1 MKLPCAVTRDLL
13 PLYAEN
19 MVEQETRVLIEEH
32 LDECAD
38 CRAKLSE
45 MNVPAENPVDTVKPL
60 QNLKRQIR
68 KKRLYAAALAAL
80 IVFVGV
86 YTYFFRTMAI
96 QLVPW
101 QDGLIEIVGVKTYQ
115 PEDVV
120 VDERDTETSESVTPS
135 PTTAPYTAKHT
146 DEGLVLNVNSIV
158 NGFQEHI
165 VVDDDGTHT
174 LFIQA
179 LSTNQH
185 SDHLAQSYYEYTIC
199 PIPDR
204 LIYGLQRPQT
214 LLWGTPMNGGVEI
227 LPRLA
232 LAYYLI
238 IALVAAGVCGL
249 MWGVLRK
256 WKNSWIVRQLF
267 FAPVSYIL
275 YGAGSPQHTF
285 DSHRHLRFV
294 YHSMA
299 NDFSTKERSVKH
311 KTPAGLIT
319 CGSLSI
325 CPYRY
330 RHTCKKQGQSPAK
343 NPRSGLLLTEEL
355 LQ

>member
-19 MVEQETRVLIEEH
+19 MVEQETKVLIEEH
-32 LDECAD
+32 LNECDD
-38 CRAKLSE
+38 CRKKLSE
-45 MNVPAENPVDTVKPL
+45 MNAPAENPIDTVKPL
-60 QNLKRQIR
+60 QNLKKQIR
-68 KKRLYAAALAAL
+68 KKRFYAAALAAL

-158 NGFQEHI
+158 NGFEEHI

-179 LSTNQH
+179 ISTNQH
-185 SDHLAQSYYEYTIC
+185 SDNLAQSYYESTIF
-199 PIPDR
+199 PVPDR
-204 LIYGLQRPQT
+204 LIYGLQQPQT
-214 LLWGTPMNGGVEI
+214 LLWGTPMEGSLEI

-232 LAYYLI
+232 LAHYLL
-238 IALVAAGVCGL
+238 IAFVAAGVCGL
-249 MWGVLRK
+249 IWGILRK
-256 WKNSWIVRQLF
+256 WAYSWIPRQLF

-275 YGAGSPQHTF
+275 
-285 DSHRHLRFV
+285 SHLLLKGMKTTSFF
-294 YHSMA
+294 M
-299 NDFSTKERSVKH
+299 ERD
-311 KTPAGLIT
+311 L
-319 CGSLSI
+319 LSI
-325 CPYRY
+325 LLIALAIY
-330 RHTCKKQGQSPAK
+330 A
-343 NPRSGLLLTEEL
+343 LLTIAWQL
-355 LQ
+355 WLGHKKSV

>member
-19 MVEQETRVLIEEH
+19 MVEQETRVLIKEH

-185 SDHLAQSYYEYTIC
+185 SDNLAQSYYESTIF
-199 PIPDR
+199 PVPDR
-204 LIYGLQRPQT
+204 LIYGLEQPQT
-214 LLWGTPMNGGVEI
+214 LLWGTPMKGGVEI

-232 LAYYLI
+232 LAYYLM

-249 MWGVLRK
+249 TWGILRN
-256 WKNSWIVRQLF
+256 WTYSWILRQLF

-275 YGAGSPQHTF
+275 
-285 DSHRHLRFV
+285 SHLLLKG
-294 YHSMA
+294 M
-299 NDFSTKERSVKH
+299 
-311 KTPAGLIT
+311 KTTSFFMDRDL
-319 CGSLSI
+319 LSI
-325 CPYRY
+325 LLVALAIY
-330 RHTCKKQGQSPAK
+330 A
-343 NPRSGLLLTEEL
+343 LLTIAWQMFLTRRKEA
-355 LQ
+355 

>member
-13 PLYAEN
+13 PLYAED
-19 MVEQETRVLIEEH
+19 MVEQETKVLIEEH
-32 LDECAD
+32 LNECGD
-38 CRAKLSE
+38 CRKKLSE
-45 MNVPAENPVDTVKPL
+45 MNVPTENPIDTAKPL
-60 QNLKRQIR
+60 QNLKKQIR

-96 QLVPW
+96 QLIPW
-101 QDGLIEIVGVKTYQ
+101 QDGLIEVVGVKTYQ
-115 PEDVV
+115 PEDAV
-120 VDERDTETSESVTPS
+120 VDERDTETGEAVAPS
-135 PTTAPYTAKHT
+135 PTAAPYTAKHT

-158 NGFQEHI
+158 NGFEEHI

-185 SDHLAQSYYEYTIC
+185 SSHLAQSYYESTIF
-199 PIPDR
+199 PVPDR
-204 LIYGLQRPQT
+204 LIYGLEQPQT

-249 MWGVLRK
+249 IWGILRK
-256 WKNSWIVRQLF
+256 RIYSWILRQLF

-275 YGAGSPQHTF
+275 
-285 DSHRHLRFV
+285 SHLLLKG
-294 YHSMA
+294 M
-299 NDFSTKERSVKH
+299 
-311 KTPAGLIT
+311 KTTSFFMDRDL
-319 CGSLSI
+319 LSI
-325 CPYRY
+325 LLVALAIY
-330 RHTCKKQGQSPAK
+330 A
-343 NPRSGLLLTEEL
+343 LLTIAWQMFLTRRKEA
-355 LQ
+355 